1 MKNAK
6 IISRI
11 IVIDYAF
18 FQIITSYMLFIL
30 YIIHIITIS
39 LLIRNSGLVSF
50 VKANHDKH
58 DKPVCFFI
66 LCGGIKHIKK
76 IIL

>member
-1 MKNAK
+1 MKNAE

-30 YIIHIITIS
+30 YIIHIITI
-39 LLIRNSGLVSF
+39 IRNFGLVSF

-58 DKPVCFFI
+58 DKPVCVFI